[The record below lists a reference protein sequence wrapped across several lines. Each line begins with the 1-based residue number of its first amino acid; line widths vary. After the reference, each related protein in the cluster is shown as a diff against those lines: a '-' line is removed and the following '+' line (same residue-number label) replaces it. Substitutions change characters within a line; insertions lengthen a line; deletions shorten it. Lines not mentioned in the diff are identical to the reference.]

1 MQEDGE
7 RMAMRRETEK
17 NYVDKWER
25 ARVENFKLQFRAE
38 ELKLQREIK
47 ESQIKLESEQIVD
60 AENEKFLD
68 HSINVI
74 KRYMFIYL
82 TINILHFLRCILR
95 KTVAFIIVHIYFLHR
110 N

>member
-38 ELKLQREIK
+38 ELELQRKIK
-47 ESQIKLESEQIVD
+47 ESQVKLESEQIVD
-60 AENEKFLD
+60 TENEKFLD
-68 HSINVI
+68 YSINVI
-74 KRYMFIYL
+74 KLYLFIYL
-82 TINILHFLRCILR
+82 TINVIYFQRLILR
-95 KTVAFIIVHIYFLHR
+95 KTIAYYYYTSLFFS
-110 N
+110 